1 MSLSARTILN
11 YRNALT
17 EPLQLAFEIDFS
29 NPLFSR
35 LSRAQFLARPT
46 VKKRMPD
53 WDVNPVLE
61 RLKQTD
67 FKNQSCD
74 LENLLSK
81 ALFLTALATGNRS
94 SELNAVQRAAITFRS
109 TREVLLPVKPN
120 FLFKN
125 QSMKRT
131 PPTIKIKSFPGID
144 PELCPVLTLKTYI
157 ERTREIVKGDSLF
170 LHPITGRNLQRPSM
184 SLKIT
189 SLISQA
195 CPNSIP
201 LMHDVRKQAAS
212 LAWARGVEPGEIV
225 ESVFWSS
232 SNVFIKH
239 YLFCASLP
247 ATNCVVLNRQL

>member
-1 MSLSARTILN
+1 M
-11 YRNALT
+11 
-17 EPLQLAFEIDFS
+17 
-29 NPLFSR
+29 
-35 LSRAQFLARPT
+35 
-46 VKKRMPD
+46 
-53 WDVNPVLE
+53 
-61 RLKQTD
+61 
-67 FKNQSCD
+67 
-74 LENLLSK
+74 
-81 ALFLTALATGNRS
+81 
-94 SELNAVQRAAITFRS
+94 NAVERSAVTFRS
-109 TREVLLPVKPN
+109 TVEVLLPVKPN

-131 PPTIKIKSFPGID
+131 PPTIKIKSFPDIN
-144 PELCPVLTLKTYI
+144 PELCPVLTLKIYI
-157 ERTREIVKGDSLF
+157 DRRRENARGDSLF

-239 YLFCASLP
+239 YLFCANLP
-247 ATNCVVLNRQL
+247 AINCVVLNRQL